1 MRNLIFA
8 MALLATHFVAGQ
20 NDTSKV
26 RIQVIDGDTVEVVV
40 FDPVMVSAGMDEEK
54 IKAYKLLK
62 KRVKKVIPYAKLA
75 AYKMRVM
82 EDNLALIKGRKERK
96 KYIKQCEESIKDLY
110 MSQLK
115 DLTIEEGKVLMKLIH
130 RETGNTTW
138 EIMKSYRGN
147 AEALFWQTFGA
158 VYGHDMKSEY
168 DPVLDYQ
175 IENIIKVE
183 KLE

>member
-96 KYIKQCEESIKDLY
+96 KYVKQCEESIKELY

-115 DLTIEEGKVLMKLIH
+115 DLTIE
-130 RETGNTTW
+130 
-138 EIMKSYRGN
+138 
-147 AEALFWQTFGA
+147 
-158 VYGHDMKSEY
+158 
-168 DPVLDYQ
+168 
-175 IENIIKVE
+175 
-183 KLE
+183 